1 MIENKTDIK
10 KEKNSHLKRDLLIG
24 STLLLSPLLGISI
37 YAGFKIKENYDKK
50 KQEKLKNENLLK
62 KSKDEYKSL
71 LNKNNNSIHTNYIN
85 NNYYNNEDDDLNIP
99 FTFICPLT
107 KNIMKEPVMT
117 KYGSNYEKIAIE
129 NYLKE
134 NNKDPLTGNY
144 LTIKMLK
151 PNLKLKNAI
160 DEFLFEN
167 KL

>member
-37 YAGFKIKENYDKK
+37 YAGIKIKENYDKK
-50 KQEKLKNENLLK
+50 KQEKLKNEILLK
-62 KSKDEYKSL
+62 KNKDEYKSL
-71 LNKNNNSIHTNYIN
+71 LNKNNTIHTNYIN

-151 PNLKLKNAI
+151 PNIKLKNAI
-160 DEFLFEN
+160 QEFLNEN